1 MNNNILDFLKVFPS
15 NIIFHLERYNIH
27 NLEEVRIRV
36 NKPVYIFESGI
47 EKKIPY
53 TSTLEDLKV
62 IFTRMSNFSAYAFEE
77 NIRCGYITLK
87 GGNRVGICGRCVV
100 ENGKIRTIKDIS
112 SINIRFAKEALG
124 CSDDVMEHILEDKVV
139 NNTIIISPPKCGKT
153 TMLRD
158 IAKNISN
165 GFKDGLGRNVSLIDE
180 RNEIASCYMGI
191 PQLDVGIR
199 TDVLESCPKAQG
211 IVMAVR
217 SMAPEVII
225 CDEIGSEE
233 DLSSIIFAMNS
244 GVKII
249 TSIHGENLEDFY
261 DKYIYK
267 KSKEHSIFKKAIILK
282 NSVKKGVVD
291 YIWDFSKNKKVYL

>member
-1 MNNNILDFLKVFPS
+1 MNDNLLDFLKVFPS
-15 NIIFHLERYNIH
+15 NIISNLEKYNIH

-36 NKPVYIFESGI
+36 NKPIYIFESGI
-47 EKKIPY
+47 EKKLPY
-53 TSTLEDLKV
+53 ISTLEDLKV

-77 NIRCGYITLK
+77 NIKCGYITLK

-100 ENGKIRTIKDIS
+100 ENGKIKTIKDIS

-124 CSDDVMEHILEDKVV
+124 CSNDVMEHVLEGNFV

-165 GFKDGLGRNVSLIDE
+165 GFKNSQGKNVSLIDE
-180 RNEIASCYMGI
+180 RNEIASCYMGM

-199 TDVLESCPKAQG
+199 TDVLEGCPKASG
-211 IVMAVR
+211 IVMMVR
-217 SMAPEVII
+217 SMAPEVIV

-233 DLSSIIFAMNS
+233 DLNAIILAMNS
-244 GVKII
+244 GVRII
-249 TSIHGENLEDFY
+249 TSIHGENIEDFY

-267 KSKEHSIFKKAIILK
+267 KSKEHSIFKKAIVLK
-282 NSVKKGVVD
+282 NSVKKGIVD
-291 YIWDFSKNKKVYL
+291 YIWDFSKDKKVYL

>member
-1 MNNNILDFLKVFPS
+1 MNNNLLDFLKVFPS
-15 NIIFHLERYNIH
+15 NIILHLEKYNIH

-36 NKPVYIFESGI
+36 NKPIYIFENGI
-47 EKKIPY
+47 EKKLAY
-53 TSTLEDLKV
+53 TSTLEDLRV
-62 IFTRMSNFSAYAFEE
+62 IFTRMSNFSAYAFDE
-77 NIRCGYITLK
+77 NIKSGYITLK

-100 ENGKIRTIKDIS
+100 ENSKIKTIKDIS

-124 CSDDVMEHILEDKVV
+124 CSDDVMKHILEGNMV

-165 GFKDGLGRNVSLIDE
+165 GFKGSIGKNVSLIDE
-180 RNEIASCYMGI
+180 RNEIASCYMGM

-199 TDVLESCPKAQG
+199 TDVLEGCPKAQG
-211 IVMAVR
+211 IVMMVR

-233 DLSSIIFAMNS
+233 DLNAIILAMNS
-244 GVKII
+244 GVKIV
-249 TSIHGENLEDFY
+249 TSIHGENIEDFY
-261 DKYIYK
+261 GKYIYK
-267 KSKEHSIFKKAIILK
+267 KSKEHSIFKKAIVLK
-282 NSVKKGVVD
+282 NSTKKGVVD
-291 YIWDFSKNKKVYL
+291 YIWDFSKDKKVPL